1 MNKQPTRST
10 RKQRGAATIEYALI
24 VAAVVALSTAVF
36 STTSGSGSLY
46 DKIMNKITSISF

>member
-1 MNKQPTRST
+1 MKRNPTLSS

-36 STTSGSGSLY
+36 STTESGSLY
-46 DKIMNKITSISF
+46 SKIMTKISNISF